1 MSKDKK
7 LSLKKICNNLK
18 DQQIRNKGKVVLNQ
32 SMLAFKLKKST
43 IMKKIMYKKFLKQ
56 LQQENNNYH
65 NFPTILTQ

>member
-43 IMKKIMYKKFLKQ
+43 IMKKIMYKKFLK
-56 LQQENNNYH
+56 
-65 NFPTILTQ
+65 